1 MNFFKMYFNTPKMPL
16 SFYYTP
22 YVVVY
27 IFVFLIMASSGS
39 SLVSWILNIVLFI
52 LGSYTYAWLSDY
64 MLATKDNFIL
74 RYFFMKSMVFRRDFG
89 QILKST
95 HSASKESRVYER
107 RVIDRNPNS
116 FTYEDREKHS
126 VYFKRTFMSIVINVV
141 IKFILAWLFIFVFW
155 ISIFTHVIVMKKYR
169 DFVDKEI
176 EEGNL

>member
-22 YVVVY
+22 FVVVY
-27 IFVFLIMASSGS
+27 IFIFLIMASSGA

-74 RYFFMKSMVFRRDFG
+74 RYFFTKSVVFRRDFG

-95 HSASKESRVYER
+95 HSVSKESRVYER
-107 RVIDRNPNS
+107 RA
-116 FTYEDREKHS
+116 YEFREKHS

-141 IKFILAWLFIFVFW
+141 IKFILAWGSIFVFW